1 MHVADILKTKGSN
14 VVTSGADETVAAT
27 ARLLNLKRIGAV
39 VVCDAPGKVIGVIS
53 ERDIIR
59 GIAINGQRAL
69 DMRVGDL
76 MTSDVIV
83 CKPTDTIAEVMQ
95 VMTHGRFRH
104 LPVIGDDKLQGMIS
118 IGDVVK
124 NRLEEIDLEARS
136 LRDYVL
142 AGH

>member
-39 VVCDAPGKVIGVIS
+39 VVCDAPGAVIGVIS
-53 ERDIIR
+53 ERDIVR
-59 GIAINGQRAL
+59 GIAVNGQRAL
-69 DMRVGDL
+69 DMRVRDL
-76 MTSDVIV
+76 MTSDVIA

-95 VMTHGRFRH
+95 VMTLGRFRH
-104 LPVIGDDKLQGMIS
+104 LPVIEDGKLQGIIS

-124 NRLEEIDLEARS
+124 NRLEESDLEARR
-136 LRDYVL
+136 LREYVL
-142 AGH
+142 TGH

>member
-39 VVCDAPGKVIGVIS
+39 IVCDATGKVIGMMS

-69 DMRVGDL
+69 DMRIGDL
-76 MTSDVIV
+76 MTSDVVV
-83 CKPTDTIAEVMQ
+83 CKPTDTVAEVMQ
-95 VMTHGRFRH
+95 VMTLGRFRH
-104 LPVIGDDKLQGMIS
+104 LPVIEDGELRGIIS

-124 NRLEEIDLEARS
+124 NRLEETDLEARS

>member
-27 ARLLNLKRIGAV
+27 ARLLNVKRIGAV

-59 GIAINGQRAL
+59 GIALNGQRAL

-76 MTSDVIV
+76 MTSDVVV
-83 CKPTDTIAEVMQ
+83 CKPTDTIAGVMQ
-95 VMTHGRFRH
+95 VMTLGRFRH
-104 LPVIGDDKLQGMIS
+104 LPVIEDGKLQGIIS

-124 NRLEEIDLEARS
+124 NRLEETDLEARS

>member
-14 VVTSGADETVAAT
+14 VVTSNADETVVAT

-59 GIAINGQRAL
+59 GIAVNGQRAL
-69 DMRVGDL
+69 DMRVRDL
-76 MTSDVIV
+76 MTSEVIV

-95 VMTHGRFRH
+95 VMTLGRFRH
-104 LPVIGDDKLQGMIS
+104 LPVIEDGKLQGIIS

-124 NRLEEIDLEARS
+124 NRLEETDLEARS

>member
-39 VVCDAPGKVIGVIS
+39 VVCDAPGAVIGVIS
-53 ERDIIR
+53 ERDIVR
-59 GIAINGQRAL
+59 GIAVNGQRAL
-69 DMRVGDL
+69 DMRVRDL
-76 MTSDVIV
+76 MTSDVIA

-95 VMTHGRFRH
+95 VMTLGRFRH
-104 LPVIGDDKLQGMIS
+104 LPVIEDGKLQGIIS

-124 NRLEEIDLEARS
+124 NRLEESDLEARS
-136 LRDYVL
+136 LREYVL
-142 AGH
+142 TGH

>member
-1 MHVADILKTKGSN
+1 MHVADILKTKGST
-14 VVTSGADETVAAT
+14 VVTSAADETVAAT

-59 GIAINGQRAL
+59 GVALNGQRAL
-69 DMRVGDL
+69 DMRVREL

-95 VMTHGRFRH
+95 VMTLGRFRH
-104 LPVIGDDKLQGMIS
+104 LPVIEDGKLQGIIS

-124 NRLEEIDLEARS
+124 NRLEETDLEARS